1 MTTQN
6 NNTQSPSKCGFI
18 GIIGRPNV
26 GKSTLLNS
34 LLQKKLVITS
44 KKAQTTRHSILG
56 IKTNNNIQSIFVDT
70 PGYRDITKKALHKYL
85 NKSASQTLYDVDV
98 LLWVV
103 DATQWTQDDDAVLKL
118 IKHVDKPVILAVNKV
133 DMVKPREKL
142 LPLLEKLHAKHD
154 FLDTM
159 PLSALKQD
167 NVLQLEKIIQE
178 NLPEGEF
185 MYDEDQLTDRDQ
197 NFIFSEMVREKLMR
211 FLGQEVPYST
221 AVQIEKIE
229 DGEKICKI
237 HALIWVERPSQKAI
251 VIGKNGEGLKRIGR
265 EARLALEEFLEKK
278 VYLEVWVKVKEDWS
292 DNDKMLQQ
300 FGYE

>member
-1 MTTQN
+1 MIKQN
-6 NNTQSPSKCGFI
+6 NQKRCGFI

-56 IKTNNNIQSIFVDT
+56 IKTENNVQSVYVDT

-85 NKSASQTLYDVDV
+85 NKSASQTLHDVDI

-103 DATQWTQDDDAVLKL
+103 DAAQWTQDDDAVLKL
-118 IKHVDKPVILAVNKV
+118 IQHVKKPVILAINKV
-133 DMVKPREKL
+133 DMIFPKEKL
-142 LPLLEKLHAKHD
+142 LPTLEKFHGLYD
-154 FLDTM
+154 FVDVM
-159 PLSALKQD
+159 PLSALKHD
-167 NVLQLEKIIQE
+167 NVLRLEKIIQE

-185 MYDEDQLTDRDQ
+185 MYDEGQLTDRDQ
-197 NFIFSEMVREKLMR
+197 RFIFSELVREKLMR
-211 FLGQEVPYST
+211 FLGQEVPYSA

-229 DGEKICKI
+229 DSEKLCKI
-237 HALIWVERPSQKAI
+237 HALIWVERPGQKAI

-265 EARLALEEFLEKK
+265 EARLELEIFLEKK

-292 DNDKMLQQ
+292 DDDKMLQQ